1 MTMSTT
7 FCHIINP
14 FPCPENSEHGI
25 ASRITYESLRIA
37 AEEARKR
44 GIQIEVN
51 AVVLPD
57 DETAIKPP
65 AKLAG
70 HLDRTVQDIRP
81 LSPTRPFPLIADILR
96 IGAESSKC
104 DYLIFTNMDIAVQP
118 DFYLQL
124 HEIVANRFEPG
135 TPFTVYRRN
144 ISSHYNSI
152 EQLPEMYRQS
162 GQIAYGYDCFVFPRS
177 YVSQLDLGNC
187 CIGAAHFDYLLFIA
201 LDAVSGFR
209 ASRIND
215 LPLTFHIGNDI
226 AWSSQ
231 IDYIEHNLCESLA
244 AIKRMRERFEIP
256 KDSNFARM
264 EHSHFLPN
272 ARIDSRMLRKLKRLP
287 GIGQLAL
294 ICKRWLGKGH

>member
-1 MTMSTT
+1 MTPS

-14 FPCPENSEHGI
+14 FPCPEKSEHGI
-25 ASRITYESLRIA
+25 ASKITYESLRIA
-37 AEEARKR
+37 VEEARKH

-57 DETAIKPP
+57 DEIAIKPP

-70 HLDRTVQDIRP
+70 HLARTVQNIRP
-81 LSPTRPFPLIADILR
+81 LSPNRPFPLISDILR
-96 IGAESSKC
+96 TGAESTNC

-118 DFYLQL
+118 EFYLRL
-124 HEIVANRFEPG
+124 HEIIEKRFEPG

-144 ISSHYNSI
+144 ISDHYDSI
-152 EQLPEMYRQS
+152 AQLPEMYREP
-162 GQIAYGYDCFVFPRS
+162 GKIAYGYDCFVFPKS

-201 LDAVSGFR
+201 LDAASGFR
-209 ASRIND
+209 TKRIND

-231 IDYIEHNLCESLA
+231 INYIEHNLAESLA
-244 AIKRMRERFEIP
+244 AIQRMRKRFDVP
-256 KDSNFARM
+256 NDSNFSRM
-264 EHSHFLPN
+264 VRSHFLPN
-272 ARIDSRMLRKLKRLP
+272 ARIDSRLFRKLKRLP
-287 GIGQLAL
+287 VIGELAL
-294 ICKRWLGKGH
+294 TCKRWLGKSH